1 MISLGRKSQKL
12 KESRQVERMIK
23 AQRDSNPRP
32 RDHGAGVLPLRC
44 NLNPDFYSLD
54 AGQKLEWRRSSETR

>member
-1 MISLGRKSQKL
+1 
-12 KESRQVERMIK
+12 MIK

-44 NLNPDFYSLD
+44 NLNPGFYSLD